1 MLLTSGCKFYRTYG
15 THYSV
20 PYPQSI
26 DHKHH
31 NVHTVAAPL
40 LVLPY
45 KQKCTLLCYSYQAY
59 SYTQYINQPVHLI
72 KYIS

>member
-15 THYSV
+15 THYKV
-20 PYPQSI
+20 PYPQLT

-31 NVHTVAAPL
+31 SVRTVAAPL

-45 KQKCTLLCYSYQAY
+45 KQKCTFYVTHIMHILTINIS
-59 SYTQYINQPVHLI
+59 INQC
-72 KYIS
+72 S